1 MKRTRLLSILL
12 ALVLALL
19 FPMAVYA
26 ATTST
31 VTVTFTS
38 TSIVLGTT
46 TPDTW
51 AAGNIA
57 DSGTA
62 ETATGYF
69 STDNTSNVATD
80 VTIGVENATWIGG
93 SAYTHAEDGNPG
105 AATVGLK
112 ASPNTG
118 AFNIVV
124 KNATPNN
131 LVASQAANTDIL
143 WEAKLWAP
151 TSGANTDE
159 KSNKIILTATA
170 S

>member
-1 MKRTRLLSILL
+1 MIAVTLL
-12 ALVLALL
+12 LVVAI
-19 FPMAVYA
+19 PVVA
-26 ATTST
+26 ATTSV

-46 TPDTW
+46 TPNSW

-69 STDNTSNVATD
+69 TTDNTSNVATD
-80 VTIGVENATWIGG
+80 VTISVENATWIGG

-105 AATVGLK
+105 ASTVGLK

-118 AFNIVV
+118 AFNIIV
-124 KNATPNN
+124 KNASPNN
-131 LVASQAANTDIL
+131 LVASQTANTDIV
-143 WEAKLWAP
+143 WELKLWAP
-151 TSGANTDE
+151 TSGSNTDQ
-159 KSNKIILTATA
+159 KLNTVILTASA